1 MIAPILLAISLV
13 PADTPAK
20 PVLPV
25 EWYGRWTG
33 TLKITPAKGKPQEAA
48 MELLIE
54 PIKGKKA
61 YRWRI
66 IYGDPKTK
74 PARNYELI
82 PQEKAN
88 HFVIDENNGLLI
100 DSWLIG
106 NTMHSQFQVADSM
119 IPVRYER
126 KGDTIVFSLAVYTTK
141 DARTTKLGK
150 GEMEA
155 KAFKLESVHVAEL
168 HRAKSE

>member
-1 MIAPILLAISLV
+1 MLTLVLLSSAILPS
-13 PADTPAK
+13 DTPAK
-20 PVLPV
+20 PALPV
-25 EWYGRWTG
+25 EWHGRWTG
-33 TLKITPAKGKPQEAA
+33 TLKITPVAGDAQETQ

-54 PIKGKKA
+54 PIKDSKA

-88 HFVIDENNGLLI
+88 HFVIDEKNGLLI
-100 DSWLIG
+100 DSWLVG
-106 NTMHSQFQVADSM
+106 SKMHSQLQVGDSI

-126 KGDTIVFSLAVYTTK
+126 KGDLLVFSLAVYSTK

-155 KAFKLESVHVAEL
+155 KAFRLESVHVAEL
-168 HRAKSE
+168 RKAKD